1 MSMLIKQMPARVES
15 LHELL
20 TFIRTEAKK
29 REFSENALNRI
40 DLVVE
45 EALVNVF
52 VHGYAQDQGQV
63 EVRCLISDDPSLMI
77 EIRDKG
83 VSFDPLSLADPDV
96 EADISKRKIGGMGV
110 FFIRKMADKVAYRRE
125 GDSNV
130 LTMTFLNR

>member
-1 MSMLIKQMPARVES
+1 MLIKQMPARVES